1 VAVSAAYPVESIDNA
16 ARILLMLVDQ
26 PSLRVADVSAELA
39 VARSTAH
46 RMLTTL
52 QARDLLRQDAQT
64 KRYGPGPAL
73 ARLGI
78 AVMGA
83 VSLRDEARLLLE
95 KLVEDTSETAHLL
108 VLEGTE
114 TVFVEGVES
123 QQVIRAGLRTGQRG
137 QAHASAA
144 GKALLAELSREE
156 LRRRYPGTRLR
167 GGTERAVSTRGAL
180 ESELAKVRET
190 GYAINMEESE
200 RDLCAVAATVR
211 NRQGVACGAL
221 SVSGPARRA
230 ADKLPLLSGAVIA
243 AATELGTRLG

>member
-1 VAVSAAYPVESIDNA
+1 MAVSAAYPVESIDNA
-16 ARILLMLVDQ
+16 ARILLMLVDR
-26 PSLRVADVSAELA
+26 PVLRVADVSAELG

-52 QARDLLRQDAQT
+52 QARDLLRQDART
-64 KRYGPGPAL
+64 KGYGPGPAL

-95 KLVEDTSETAHLL
+95 RLAEDTSETAHLL

-114 TVFVEGVES
+114 IVFIEGVES

-137 QAHASAA
+137 PAHTSAA
-144 GKALLAELSREE
+144 GKVLLAELSRDE

-167 GGTERAVSTRGAL
+167 GGTEHAVSTRRAL
-180 ESELAKVRET
+180 EAELEKVRET
-190 GYAINMEESE
+190 GYATNREESE
-200 RDLCAVAATVR
+200 PDLYAVAAAVR
-211 NRQGVACGAL
+211 NQQGMACGAL
-221 SVSGPARRA
+221 SVSGPSRRA
-230 ADKLPLLSGAVIA
+230 DTKLDLLGDAVTA
-243 AATELGTRLG
+243 AATELGARLG

>member
-1 VAVSAAYPVESIDNA
+1 MAVSAAYPVESIDNA
-16 ARILLMLVDQ
+16 ARILLMLVDR
-26 PSLRVADVSAELA
+26 PSLRVTDVSAELG

-64 KRYGPGPAL
+64 KGYGAGPAL

-137 QAHASAA
+137 PAHASAA

-156 LRRRYPGTRLR
+156 LRRRYPGARLR
-167 GGTERAVSTRGAL
+167 GGTERAVGTRRAL
-180 ESELAKVRET
+180 EAELDKVRET
-190 GYAINMEESE
+190 GYATNTEESE
-200 RDLCAVAATVR
+200 RDLCAVAAPVR

-221 SVSGPARRA
+221 SVSGPARRTEAKLTVLGA
-230 ADKLPLLSGAVIA
+230 AVVA
-243 AATELGTRLG
+243 AATELGARLG

>member
-1 VAVSAAYPVESIDNA
+1 MAVSAAYPVESIDNA
-16 ARILLMLVDQ
+16 ARILLMLVEK
-26 PSLRVADVSAELA
+26 PSLRVSDVSAELG

-52 QARDLLRQDAQT
+52 QARDLLRQDVQT
-64 KRYGPGPAL
+64 KGYGPGPAL

-114 TVFVEGVES
+114 TVFIEGVES

-137 QAHASAA
+137 PAHASAA
-144 GKALLAELSREE
+144 GKALLAELPPEE
-156 LRRRYPGTRLR
+156 LRRRYPGARLR
-167 GGTERAVSTRGAL
+167 GGTERAVSTRRAL
-180 ESELAKVRET
+180 EAELEKVRET
-190 GYAINMEESE
+190 GYATNLEESE
-200 RDLCAVAATVR
+200 QDLCAVAATIR

-230 ADKLPLLSGAVIA
+230 GAKLAQLGDAVTK
-243 AATELGTRLG
+243 AATELGTRLS

>member
-1 VAVSAAYPVESIDNA
+1 MAVPAAYPVESIDNA
-16 ARILLMLVDQ
+16 ARILLMLVDN
-26 PSLRVADVSAELA
+26 PSLRVADVSAELG

-52 QARDLLRQDAQT
+52 QARDLLRQDART
-64 KRYGPGPAL
+64 KGYGPGPAL

-83 VSLRDEARLLLE
+83 VALRDEARPVLE

-123 QQVIRAGLRTGQRG
+123 QQVIRAGMRIGQRG
-137 QAHASAA
+137 PAHASAA
-144 GKALLAELSREE
+144 GKVLLAELSREE
-156 LRRRYPGTRLR
+156 LRRRYPSARLR
-167 GGTERAVSTRGAL
+167 GGTERAVSTRRAL
-180 ESELAKVRET
+180 EAELEKVRET
-190 GYAINMEESE
+190 GYATNMEESE
-200 RDLCAVAATVR
+200 SDLCAVAAPVR

-230 ADKLPLLSGAVIA
+230 DAKLALLSGAVVA
-243 AATELGTRLG
+243 AATELGARLG

>member
-1 VAVSAAYPVESIDNA
+1 MAVPAAYPVEAIDNA
-16 ARILLMLVDQ
+16 ARILLMLVDN
-26 PSLRVADVSAELA
+26 PSLRVADVSAELG

-64 KRYGPGPAL
+64 KSYGPGPAL

-78 AVMGA
+78 AVIGA
-83 VSLRDEARLLLE
+83 GALRDEARLLLE
-95 KLVEDTSETAHLL
+95 KLVDDTSETAHLL

-123 QQVIRAGLRTGQRG
+123 RQVIRAGLRTGQRG
-137 QAHASAA
+137 PAHASAA

-156 LRRRYPGTRLR
+156 LRRRYPGARLR
-167 GGTERAVSTRGAL
+167 GGTERAVSTRRAL
-180 ESELAKVRET
+180 EAELEKVRET
-190 GYAINMEESE
+190 GYATNMEESE
-200 RDLCAVAATVR
+200 WDLCAVAATVR

-230 ADKLPLLSGAVIA
+230 GAKLALLSAAVVA
-243 AATELGTRLG
+243 AATELGARLG